1 MSIHNRVR
9 KIHRRNLGISDELQ
23 NAALHPVLKR
33 IYANRQINNL
43 SQIDYSLDRLINYNQ
58 LKGIDAAANIV
69 ADAICANQSI
79 LIVGDYDA
87 DGATSSA
94 LVVCALNSF
103 AAANVNYLVPN
114 RFEYGYG
121 LTTEIVKVAR
131 EFSPQVLITVDNG
144 ISSIDGVN
152 AAKQNNIKVVVTDH
166 HLPGDQLPDADA
178 IVNPNQPG
186 CKFASKSI
194 AGVGVAF
201 YLMLAVRACLR
212 ERDWFNDKRPAPNM
226 ADLLDLVALG
236 TVADVVPL
244 DENNRILVEQGIR
257 RMRGGKTRPG
267 IRALFQAAG
276 KDIRAC
282 TSTDL
287 GFFIGPRLN
296 AAGRLEDMSAG
307 VECLITDSNTVAG
320 GIATELN
327 NLNMQRKQIEQG
339 MLTVALDEMNS
350 LLDTL
355 DARQLQAGL
364 CLYNSAWHQG
374 VIGLLA
380 ARIKERFHRPVVAF
394 ANAND
399 DAGSN
404 EIKGSA
410 RSIPGLHIRDV
421 LDTIATRNPGL
432 IQKFGGHAM
441 AAGLSLN
448 KADFEA
454 FKQAFEHEVESLLS
468 ADELEEVVETDGSI
482 EPGQMSLETAEVIE
496 SAGPWGQHFPEPVFD
511 NQFEILNWKIV
522 GEKHLKMQLRH
533 NEGGRAIDAIAFNTV
548 TDDLPSFEKIHL
560 AYRLNVNEFR
570 NNRNL
575 QLIVDCMSAAES

>member
-23 NAALHPVLKR
+23 NASLHPVLKR

-43 SQIDYSLDRLINYNQ
+43 SQIDYSLDRLINYNE

-69 ADAICANQSI
+69 ADAVINNQAI

-94 LVVCALNSF
+94 LVVRALYSF

-121 LTTEIVKVAR
+121 LTPEIVKVAS

-212 ERDWFNDKRPAPNM
+212 ERGWFDDKRPAPNM

-307 VECLITDSNTVAG
+307 VECLITDSNSVAE
-320 GIATELN
+320 GIAAELN

-339 MLTVALDEMNS
+339 MLTVALDEMKS
-350 LLDTL
+350 LLETL
-355 DARQLQAGL
+355 DTKQLQAGL

-421 LDTIATRNPGL
+421 LDSIATRNPGL

-441 AAGLSLN
+441 AAGLSIN
-448 KADFEA
+448 KDNFEA

-522 GEKHLKMQLRH
+522 GEKHLKMQLRQ
-533 NEGGRAIDAIAFNTV
+533 NEGGKAVDAIAFNTV
-548 TDDLPSFEKIHL
+548 TDDLPSFEKIHV

-570 NNRNL
+570 NIRNL
-575 QLIVDCMSAAES
+575 QLIVDCMSVAEP

>member
-1 MSIHNRVR
+1 MSKHSRVR
-9 KIHRRNLGISDELQ
+9 KIHRRDVCISEELI
-23 NAALHPVLKR
+23 NAPLHPVLKR
-33 IYANRQINNL
+33 IYANRHINSL
-43 SQIDYSLDRLINYNQ
+43 TQVDYSLSRLIDYKQ
-58 LKGIDAAANIV
+58 LKDIETAASIV
-69 ADAICANQSI
+69 AEAVINDQRI

-87 DGATSSA
+87 DGATSTAVVVRA
-94 LVVCALNSF
+94 LKSF
-103 AAANVNYLVPN
+103 AATSVNYLVPN

-121 LTTEIVKVAR
+121 LTPEIVEAAS
-131 EFSPQVLITVDNG
+131 EYSPQVLITVDNG
-144 ISSIDGVN
+144 ISSIDGVS
-152 AAKQNNIKVVVTDH
+152 AAKQHGIKVVITDH
-166 HLPGDQLPDADA
+166 HLPGHQLPDADA

-186 CKFASKSI
+186 CAFPSKSI

-201 YLMLAVRACLR
+201 YLMLAVRASLR
-212 ERDWFNDKRPAPNM
+212 DRNWFEQQRSEPNM

-257 RMRGGKTRPG
+257 RMRAGKTGAG

-276 KDIRAC
+276 RDIKAC
-282 TSTDL
+282 TSSDL

-307 VECLITDSNTVAG
+307 VECLVADSDAVAER
-320 GIATELN
+320 IATELN
-327 NLNMQRKQIEQG
+327 NLNIQRKQIEQG
-339 MLTVALDEMNS
+339 MLEQALDDMDALLESLDNS
-350 LLDTL
+350 
-355 DARQLQAGL
+355 QLQAGL

-380 ARIKERFHRPVVAF
+380 SRIKERFHRPVVAF

-399 DAGSN
+399 DPDSD

-410 RSIPGLHIRDV
+410 RSIQGLHIRDV
-421 LDTIATRNPGL
+421 LDTIATRHPEL

-441 AAGLSLN
+441 AAGLSISKN
-448 KADFEA
+448 NFEA
-454 FKQAFEHEVESLLS
+454 FKQAFEDEVESLLS

-482 EPGQMSLETAEVIE
+482 EPVDMSLETAQVIE

-511 NQFEILNWKIV
+511 NQFEILEWKIV
-522 GEKHLKMQLRH
+522 GDKHLKLQLRH
-533 NEGGRAIDAIAFNTV
+533 NEGSKAVNAIAFNTV
-548 TDDLPSFEKIHL
+548 ADDLPSFEKIHV

-570 NNRNL
+570 NTRSL
-575 QLIVDCMSAAES
+575 QLIVDCMSAAEQ

>member
-1 MSIHNRVR
+1 M
-9 KIHRRNLGISDELQ
+9 SDEIQ
-23 NAALHPVLKR
+23 NASLHPVLKR
-33 IYANRQINNL
+33 IYANRHINSL
-43 SQIDYSLDRLINYNQ
+43 AQIDYSLDRLANYKQ
-58 LKGIDAAANIV
+58 LKGIDTAANIV
-69 ADAICANQSI
+69 ADAVVNNQQI

-87 DGATSSA
+87 DGATSTA
-94 LVVCALNSF
+94 LVVRALNSF
-103 AAANVNYLVPN
+103 GAGKVNFLVPN

-121 LTTEIVKVAR
+121 LTPEIVDVAS
-131 EFSPQVLITVDNG
+131 EFCPEVLITVDNG

-152 AAKQNNIKVVVTDH
+152 AAKSNNIKVVVTDH
-166 HLPGDQLPDADA
+166 HLPGQQLPDADA

-186 CKFASKSI
+186 CEFPSKSI

-201 YLMLAVRACLR
+201 YLMLAVRAALR
-212 ERDWFNDKRPAPNM
+212 DRDWFSAQRATPNM

-257 RMRGGKTRPG
+257 RMRGGKARAG
-267 IRALFQAAG
+267 IRALFRAAG

-307 VECLITDSNTVAG
+307 VECLVTDSDSVAED
-320 GIATELN
+320 IATELN
-327 NLNMQRKQIEQG
+327 RLNVQRKQIEQG
-339 MLTVALDEMNS
+339 MLGQALDDMNA
-350 LLDTL
+350 LLETL
-355 DARQLQAGL
+355 DNDQLHAGL
-364 CLYNSAWHQG
+364 CLFNDEWHQG

-380 ARIKERFHRPVVAF
+380 SRIKERFHRPVVAF

-399 DAGSN
+399 DADSD

-410 RSIPGLHIRDV
+410 RSIQGLHIRDV
-421 LDTIATRNPGL
+421 LDSIATRHPGL

-441 AAGLSLN
+441 AAGLSISREN
-448 KADFEA
+448 FDA
-454 FKQAFEHEVESLLS
+454 FKRAFEREVESQLS
-468 ADELEEVVETDGSI
+468 ADQLEEVVETDGSI
-482 EPGQMSLETAEVIE
+482 APDHMSLQTAEVLV
-496 SAGPWGQHFPEPVFD
+496 SAGPWGQQFPEPVFD
-511 NQFEILNWKIV
+511 NQFEILHWKIV

-533 NEGGRAIDAIAFNTV
+533 NEGGKAIDAIAFNTLEE
-548 TDDLPSFEKIHL
+548 DLPSFEKIHL

-570 NNRNL
+570 NIRNL
-575 QLIVDCMSAAES
+575 QLIVDCMSATEQ

>member
-9 KIHRRNLGISDELQ
+9 KIHRRNLGVSDELQ
-23 NAALHPVLKR
+23 KATLHPLLKR
-33 IYANRQINNL
+33 IYANRHINCL
-43 SQIDYSLDRLINYNQ
+43 AQVDYSLDRLINYKQ
-58 LKGIDAAANIV
+58 LKGIDTAANIV
-69 ADAICANQSI
+69 ADAIIDNQRI

-87 DGATSSA
+87 DGATSTA
-94 LVVCALNSF
+94 LVVRALNSF
-103 AAANVNYLVPN
+103 GATGVSYLVPN

-121 LTTEIVKVAR
+121 LTPEIVGVAS

-166 HLPGDQLPDADA
+166 HLPGQQLPEADA

-186 CKFASKSI
+186 CEFSSKSI

-201 YLMLAVRACLR
+201 YLMLAVRAALR
-212 ERDWFNDKRPAPNM
+212 DRDWFNGKRVEPNM

-257 RMRGGKTRPG
+257 RMRGGKTKPG

-307 VECLITDSNTVAG
+307 VECLITDSNTVAE
-320 GIATELN
+320 GIASELN

-339 MLTVALDEMNS
+339 MLAEALDDMKT
-350 LLDTL
+350 LLETL
-355 DARQLQAGL
+355 DSNQLQAGL
-364 CLYNSAWHQG
+364 CLYNSEWHQG

-399 DAGSN
+399 DAGSS

-421 LDTIATRNPGL
+421 LDSIAARHPGL

-441 AAGLSLN
+441 AAGLSLSKDN
-448 KADFEA
+448 FET
-454 FKQAFEHEVESLLS
+454 FKQAFEQEVESLLS
-468 ADELEEVVETDGSI
+468 ADELEEIVETDGSI
-482 EPGQMSLETAEVIE
+482 EPDHMSLETAEVIE

-511 NQFEILNWKIV
+511 NQFEILDWKIV
-522 GEKHLKMQLRH
+522 GEKHLKMRLRH
-533 NEGGRAIDAIAFNTV
+533 DAGGKAIDAIAFNTV
-548 TDDLPSFEKIHL
+548 ADDLPSFEKIHV
-560 AYRLNVNEFR
+560 AFRMNVNEFR
-570 NNRNL
+570 NIRNL
-575 QLIVDCMSAAES
+575 QLIVDCMSAAGQ